1 MTFREIRD
9 RAGFT
14 QEALAASSGVP
25 QSTISAL
32 EVGSVASPRYDT
44 LSKLAAALGAT
55 TDEVAAAVANSAGAV
70 A

>member
-9 RAGFT
+9 MAGYT

-32 EVGSVASPRYDT
+32 EIGSVANPRYDT
-44 LSKLAAALGAT
+44 LAKLAAALGAT
-55 TDEVAAAVANSAGAV
+55 TDEIAAAVANSAQV